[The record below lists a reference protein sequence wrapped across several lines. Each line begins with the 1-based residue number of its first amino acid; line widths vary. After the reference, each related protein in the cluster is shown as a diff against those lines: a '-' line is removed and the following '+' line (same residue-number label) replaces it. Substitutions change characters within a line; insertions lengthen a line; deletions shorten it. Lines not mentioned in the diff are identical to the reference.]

1 MKKNRG
7 KELAYILRHNPA
19 EVEGAL
25 DSEGWLETK
34 KLIDH
39 GWTISELKEIV
50 DTDNK
55 KRYELSADLRKI
67 RALQGHSV
75 KGINADFKKY
85 TGCNIVYH
93 GTQRKFLESIF
104 RDGLVPGSREY
115 VHLSSDPL
123 TARNVALRRGPEIAI
138 LKVDL
143 EGLEDEVFISGNGVI
158 LVKKVSPEHIIEVD
172 YGSREK

>member
-75 KGINADFKKY
+75 KGINANFKKY

-158 LVKKVSPEHIIEVD
+158 LVKKLVQNILL
-172 YGSREK
+172 K